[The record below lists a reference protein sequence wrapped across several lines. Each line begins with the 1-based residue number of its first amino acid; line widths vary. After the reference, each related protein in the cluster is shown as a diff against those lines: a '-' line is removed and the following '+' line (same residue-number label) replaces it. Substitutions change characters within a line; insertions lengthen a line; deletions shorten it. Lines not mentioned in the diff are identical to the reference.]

1 MSEGSDILV
10 RIGAGVF
17 GVVFLRDAVAA
28 LRGTRLLITKGYSTH
43 IFEGWQSRLIGLF
56 LFATAIALL
65 GVAWFGL

>member
-17 GVVFLRDAVAA
+17 GVVLLRDAVAA
-28 LRGTRLLITKGYSTH
+28 LRGTRLLITKGYSTQ
-43 IFEGWQSRLIGLF
+43 IFEGWQSRLVGLF
-56 LFATAIALL
+56 LILAAIAFL

>member
-1 MSEGSDILV
+1 VSEGSDILV

-43 IFEGWQSRLIGLF
+43 IFQGWQSRFVGLF
-56 LFATAIALL
+56 LIVAAIAFL
-65 GVAWFGL
+65 GIAWFGL

>member
-1 MSEGSDILV
+1 MSEGSEILV

-28 LRGTRLLITKGYSTH
+28 LRGTRVLITKGYSTH
-43 IFEGWQSRLIGLF
+43 IFQGWQSRFVGLF
-56 LFATAIALL
+56 LIVAAIAFL